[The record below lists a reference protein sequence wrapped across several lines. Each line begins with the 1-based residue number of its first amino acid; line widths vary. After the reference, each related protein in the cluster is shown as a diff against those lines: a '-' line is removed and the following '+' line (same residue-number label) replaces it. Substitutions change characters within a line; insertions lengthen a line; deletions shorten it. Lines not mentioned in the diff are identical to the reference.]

1 MSLSVLKRKSQ
12 TKYGKLSS
20 RGNVGFSINNP
31 RRVDS
36 HANQHQ
42 TQTPMKGL
50 APRGHGSCCGK
61 FPVNIIQSQYVNYD
75 FHERQYIGDKSNQ
88 GISVKN
94 HTGSMAIRHKW
105 LKRGYPH
112 TVVKDVHPMTY
123 DTYLKQKASQSASK
137 NTGEEAISQD
147 TCEGNPGCKKPASNI
162 VKRVDTMDQSEY
174 LMTKFQTKNCLPTP
188 QSKQHYPKPRNGPCN
203 SCHGSNDNGVY
214 EETEKGQCS

>member
-31 RRVDS
+31 RRVYS

-42 TQTPMKGL
+42 TQTPMRGL

-61 FPVNIIQSQYVNYD
+61 FPKNIIKSQYVNYD
-75 FHERQYIGDKSNQ
+75 FHERQYVGDKSNQ

-94 HTGSMAIRHKW
+94 HHGSMAIRHKW

-112 TVVKDVHPMTY
+112 SVVKNVHPITY
-123 DTYLKQKASQSASK
+123 DLYMKDKVSKSACNDLGS
-137 NTGEEAISQD
+137 EAISQD
-147 TCEGNPGCKKPASNI
+147 TCEGNHICKKDSSNI
-162 VKRVDTMDQSEY
+162 VKRVDTMDNSEY
-174 LMTKFQTKNCLPTP
+174 LRTKFQTTNCLPTP
-188 QSKQHYPKPRNGPCN
+188 AHKQHYPRPVSGNCN
-203 SCHGSNDNGVY
+203 SCHSPDFTGVY
-214 EETEKGQCS
+214 I